1 MANRFWVGGNG
12 TWDTTTTTNWRTTS
26 GGTTVAAAPTSADV
40 AIFDAN
46 SGTGNYT
53 VTLAAAVCLSL
64 SITNPAGA
72 GNTLTFSG
80 TTLTNTAG
88 GNYSISSNSGNI
100 LFSNSQINVNG
111 NFTVSTPT
119 FVSLNCTTL
128 NFPNS
133 GQVISINTNNC
144 AATCNVTI
152 DNSGGSSSLG
162 SNFTTTGS
170 FTLVTGTTNA
180 QLTITGRTL
189 TCASYIHNGTLVFG
203 TTGVVNITGTNAT
216 VFNITGS
223 TGAFSGTTNFNL
235 TGSPTTGTRTINTN
249 AASTA
254 AANFNIT
261 AGSDTVVITS
271 TVRPIS
277 LNFTG
282 FSGTLGTTSVIGNMT
297 GSLTLSSTMTVPDAA
312 NGITFTGTTATVQTI
327 TSNGVAFNRPV
338 TLNTSGTGGV
348 QLADNFSTT
357 RAVTHTA
364 GKLDINGKNLTC
376 LTFASNNA
384 NTRTIAWGT
393 GGRVIATGSGTAYTQ
408 QDVTGLTVTG
418 TGTVEFTYAGAV
430 ACTVNTGVA
439 TATQRFNFV
448 VSGNGTY
455 SLTVAPATTGAN
467 FNDVNFSGFNGTL
480 AAANPMNI
488 YGNLTLSSAMTL
500 TSSATVAI
508 TFAATTGPKTITTNG
523 KTIPRITTFSGA
535 GGSWQLQGALTFSQT
550 VTHAAGT
557 IDLNGQTLTANSYVT
572 AAGTKNLTFNG
583 GTLTVTNSGVTAFNN
598 AVPTG
603 FSTTA
608 GAGGNGYV
616 SLTSATAK
624 TFVGGGS
631 TFAATLVQSGA
642 GALTLSGANTFSNIQ
657 TTVLPCTIIFPS
669 SITTTFNDGFK
680 LKGIYGA
687 NVTINA
693 STAGTAATVA
703 RGSTFLVSCDFLT
716 LKDNT
721 ANQALGGTWYAGG
734 HSTIQTNVTG
744 WTNSPPPTANTEF
757 LQFFG

>member
-1 MANRFWVGGNG
+1 MANRYWVGGSG
-12 TWDTTTTTNWRTTS
+12 TWNTTSTTNWSTTS
-26 GGTTVAAAPTSADV
+26 GGASGASAPTLAADV

-53 VTLAAAVCLSL
+53 VTLASAVCLTL
-64 SITNPAGA
+64 TITNPAGT
-72 GNTLTFSG
+72 GNTLTFAG
-80 TTLTNTAG
+80 TDLQTGVTGVST
-88 GNYSISSNSGNI
+88 ISSSTGNV
-100 LFSNSQINVNG
+100 LFSNTLIDLGFSL
-111 NFTVSTPT
+111 TVSTPS

-128 NFPNS
+128 NIRNS
-133 GQVISINTNNC
+133 GTNVVLTTNAC
-144 AATCNVTI
+144 AASCNVTI
-152 DNSGGSSSLG
+152 VNSGGATSLG
-162 SNFTTTGS
+162 SDFTTTGS
-170 FTLVTGTTNA
+170 VQLVTGTTNA

-189 TCASYIHNGTLVFG
+189 TCSSYLHNGTLVFG

-235 TGSPTTGTRTINTN
+235 TGAPTTGTRTINTN
-249 AASTA
+249 AASA
-254 AANFNIT
+254 ATANFNIT

-271 TVRPIS
+271 TVRPIN

-282 FSGTLGTTSVIGNMT
+282 FSGTLGTTSVINNMT
-297 GSLTLSSTMTVPDAA
+297 GSLTLSSTMTIPDGA
-312 NGITFTGTTATVQTI
+312 NAITFNGATATVQTI

-348 QLADNFSTT
+348 QLVDNFSTT

-364 GKLDINGKNLTC
+364 GKFDINGKNLTC
-376 LTFASNNA
+376 LSFASNNV

-455 SLTVAPATTGAN
+455 SLTVAPAATGAN
-467 FNDVNFSGFNGTL
+467 FNDVNFSGFKGTL

-523 KTIPRITTFSGA
+523 KTIPRITTFSGS
-535 GGSWQLQGALTFSQT
+535 GGSWQLQDALTFTQT

-557 IDLNGQTLTANSYVT
+557 IDLNGKTLTLTSYVT
-572 AAGTKNLTFNG
+572 SAGTKNLTFNG
-583 GTLTVTNSGVTAFNN
+583 GTLTVTGAGATAFNN

-603 FSTTA
+603 FT
-608 GAGGNGYV
+608 
-616 SLTSATAK
+616 TSAGTAKGNVYMTSSSAK

-631 TFAATLVQSGA
+631 TYNATLVQAGA
-642 GALTLSGANTFSNIQ
+642 GALTISGSNTFSSIKN
-657 TTVLPCTIIFPS
+657 TTQPAPVTFTS
-669 SITTTFNDGFK
+669 STTTTFVDDFK
-680 LKGIYGA
+680 LKGAYGA
-687 NVTINA
+687 FIVITA
-693 STAGTAATVA
+693 STAGTAATVSKSGVA
-703 RGSTFLVSCDFLT
+703 VNCDYISVKDNTPAGGASWYAGAHSTLVSNYTGTNGWFNRPPPSANTDFLT
-716 LKDNT
+716 
-721 ANQALGGTWYAGG
+721 
-734 HSTIQTNVTG
+734 
-744 WTNSPPPTANTEF
+744 
-757 LQFFG
+757 FF